1 MRFATAVFA
10 CWIVLLS
17 CADGFGLKLFN
28 RGPPMGQSVTPPS
41 SKNNNITSANSLPSS
56 SAQLSSSDSG
66 SGSSSTADDS
76 TAVTDSLLPFD
87 RDNDVPYPTA
97 PGMSVA
103 KTLRLGFYFFLWYFF
118 TVVYNVSNKRV
129 LNELPLPATLA
140 AVQLVLGIP
149 VFLPAWLIKRPS
161 FEAVRKILPALGKIG
176 YMHALGN
183 LATVVSLHWGAVSFV
198 HIIKAAE
205 PAFAAALS
213 AAILGSFFPSSVYL
227 TLIPIIGGVAMASFK
242 EVSFTWYGFVAGMA
256 SNLFYQ
262 LRIVL
267 AKREFSADTNTLSPA
282 QFFRVLTIVA
292 SLELLPLSLAIEGYK
307 IRPTWRAAVESG
319 VDMDSLVANILISS
333 FSFYCYNEVSFW
345 ILGSIH
351 PISHGTCACTSGVW
365 RERVRTHT
373 RVCGWSELARSNDSS
388 PSLHNHNHTHHPS
401 PPVPH
406 AAVGNTIKRVV
417 IIAASIFILKSPI
430 NAVGVAGSAV
440 AVLGTLAYS
449 VAQHFAADP
458 RKKPAMAAF

>member
-1 MRFATAVFA
+1 
-10 CWIVLLS
+10 
-17 CADGFGLKLFN
+17 
-28 RGPPMGQSVTPPS
+28 
-41 SKNNNITSANSLPSS
+41 
-56 SAQLSSSDSG
+56 
-66 SGSSSTADDS
+66 
-76 TAVTDSLLPFD
+76 
-87 RDNDVPYPTA
+87 
-97 PGMSVA
+97 MSVA
-103 KTLRLGFYFFLWYFF
+103 KTLRWGFYFFLWYFF

-351 PISHGTCACTSGVW
+351 PISHGTCTYGVW
-365 RERVRTHT
+365 SLEGASAHT
-373 RVCGWSELARSNDSS
+373 RVWVVAPTCTTHTFNDSSS
-388 PSLHNHNHTHHPS
+388 PSLHNHIHTHRPS
-401 PPVPH
+401 PRPARSRRKHHQACRHHRRVHFYSQIPH
-406 AAVGNTIKRVV
+406 QRGRCRG
-417 IIAASIFILKSPI
+417 LRR
-430 NAVGVAGSAV
+430 GGAGHAG
-440 AVLGTLAYS
+440 VLGR
-449 VAQHFAADP
+449 AALRRRP
-458 RKKPAMAAF
+458 PEKAGHGCFLVGQVTGLECT

>member
-41 SKNNNITSANSLPSS
+41 KSNNITSANSLPSS
-56 SAQLSSSDSG
+56 SAQLSSSD

-351 PISHGTCACTSGVW
+351 PISHGTCTCTYGVW
-365 RERVRTHT
+365 RERVRTP
-373 RVCGWSELARSNDSS
+373 VCGWSPPHAQLARSMT
-388 PSLHNHNHTHHPS
+388 PPHPHS
-401 PPVPH
+401 TTTTTRTVPLPAPH